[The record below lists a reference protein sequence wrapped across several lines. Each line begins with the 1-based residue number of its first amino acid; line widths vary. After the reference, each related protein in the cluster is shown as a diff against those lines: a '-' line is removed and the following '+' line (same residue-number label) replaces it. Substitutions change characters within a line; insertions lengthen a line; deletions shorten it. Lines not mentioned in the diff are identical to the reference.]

1 MSFEAGQSLRGV
13 YVGVA
18 VADVLETAA
27 TVLDPEDAEEVVVT
41 ALKVEVLVHMLYL
54 VVVLV
59 QLTRLHSRSHPTSY
73 HRACFS
79 LPPRP
84 LRLHR

>member
-18 VADVLETAA
+18 AADVLEAAA
-27 TVLDPEDAEEVVVT
+27 TVLDPEEAEEVVVT
-41 ALKVEVLVHMLYL
+41 ALKIEVSVKMLDL
-54 VVVLV
+54 VVVHV

-73 HRACFS
+73 HRACFF
-79 LPPRP
+79 LLPRP